1 MNNANKLKFFLATLY
16 LLIVSLFLWYFFNKY
31 SLDEVTS
38 YEFIK
43 NNRDLLIN
51 FRESNSF
58 LISLIFFIFTV
69 CWVLLLGFGSPIA
82 LMGGFIF
89 GKWIGTLIVLFALT
103 TGATLLYLL
112 AKFFFN
118 ELIREKFEK
127 KFINL
132 NKKFKKNEFFYFLIY
147 RFVGGIP
154 FFIANILPTLFNV
167 KIKNYFLGTLIGIA
181 PQLFIIVTLG
191 SGIEKIIDQNAEMP
205 SFIDLI
211 FSQEIYA
218 PILSFLFLIIIIFL
232 IKNKIN

>member
-1 MNNANKLKFFLATLY
+1 MNNAKKLKFFLATLY

-69 CWVLLLGFGSPIA
+69 CWVLLLGFGSPVA

-103 TGATLLYLL
+103 TGATLLYLF
-112 AKFFFN
+112 AKFFLS

-127 KFINL
+127 KFIYL
-132 NKKFKKNEFFYFLIY
+132 NEKFKKNEFLYFFIY

-154 FFIANILPTLFNV
+154 FFIANVLPVLFNV
-167 KIKNYFLGTLIGIA
+167 KIKNFFLGTLIGIA

-211 FSQEIYA
+211 FSQEIYT

-232 IKNKIN
+232 IKYKIN